1 MPKLGAGGLYVDEP
15 RGKIFEAAWQDLERR
30 HCRCEE
36 VGGLHRPAL
45 EGDAMSTEQQ
55 LSVGEL
61 AGIRWSRWLGTHPT
75 RRGYGELD
83 FNA

>member
-1 MPKLGAGGLYVDEP
+1 
-15 RGKIFEAAWQDLERR
+15 
-30 HCRCEE
+30 
-36 VGGLHRPAL
+36 
-45 EGDAMSTEQQ
+45 MSTEQQ

-61 AGIRWSRWLGTHPT
+61 AGIRWSRRLGTHPT